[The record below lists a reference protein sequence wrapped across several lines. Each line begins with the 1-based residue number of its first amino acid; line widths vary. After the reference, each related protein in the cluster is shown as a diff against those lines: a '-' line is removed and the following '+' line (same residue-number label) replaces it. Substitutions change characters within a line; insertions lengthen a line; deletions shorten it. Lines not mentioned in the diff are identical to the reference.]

1 MKIWSETLEP
11 TDFTATYK
19 ISRMLYD
26 EHSEYQH
33 LVLFENE
40 LMGRVLALD
49 GAVQT
54 TEKDEFCYHEMIVHV
69 PLLAHGAAGRVLI
82 IGGGDGGAVE
92 EVFKH
97 PGVER
102 ATLVDIDGTVIDV
115 SKRYLGAI
123 SGRAFEDPRLELV
136 IADGC
141 RFVAES
147 AARYDVII
155 VDSPDPV
162 GPGAALF
169 SAQFYADCRR
179 CLAPGGVLVTQ
190 NGVPF
195 TQGAELRDSMVA
207 LASLFADARCYLT
220 HVPSYIGGAMAL
232 GWASDNIELWRIPV
246 ETLERRF
253 EQSAFHTRY
262 YTPAV
267 HQASFA
273 LPRYIEELTVAR

>member
-19 ISRMLYD
+19 ISRLLYD
-26 EHSEYQH
+26 AHSEYQH

-54 TEKDEFCYHEMIVHV
+54 TENDEFCYHEMIVHA

-115 SKRYLGAI
+115 SKRFLGAI
-123 SGRAFEDPRLELV
+123 SGRAFEDPRLDLV

-232 GWASDNIELWRIPV
+232 GWASDNAALWQIPV
-246 ETLERRF
+246 ATLERRF
-253 EQSAFHTRY
+253 EQSAIATRY

-273 LPRYIEELTVAR
+273 LPRYIEELTVVR